1 VTVAFGEI
9 ALYIGWVAGCAISL
23 GLYCGPFTMNWKGL
37 AETFALPVATVL
49 VGFVLRRVD

>member
-9 ALYIGWVAGCAISL
+9 VLYIGWVAGCAFSL
-23 GLYCGPFTMNWKGL
+23 GFYCGPFTMNWKGL
-37 AETFALPVATVL
+37 AETFALPAATVL